1 MDERIGSGILISTS
15 GETSENGLAI
25 GVPDL
30 TSSLPVLGSLNSA
43 DHRGGRVG
51 TCKELPVI
59 LRSLGFEPDTILA
72 GAGLDPSLLDDGDNA
87 LPAGVVRRML
97 DACVEQTG
105 CRHVGLLMG
114 ARARTSC
121 FGVVGLLMQHLPNV
135 ADAVRCLIERGH
147 LYHPDVISSLEVGE
161 GIAMLCFGASPA
173 DGKGSIQIIDA
184 ALASGCRVMQA
195 LCGSGWAPSEVLIAH
210 PAKNDDAAFRRV
222 FQVPVRFDEEVTA
235 LVFEARWLAH
245 PVEGADP
252 GFRHILELQVAELER
267 MHEDALSSRLRRSL
281 RTLLLRRGCSAGR
294 TAQLFAMHQRTM
306 SRRLK
311 AEGQSF
317 QHLVD
322 EVRYDIARHLLAN
335 ANMPLGKIALALGYS
350 EASAFTRAF
359 KRWSGLN
366 PKAWRDGRMADPVAS
381 RTILHLI
388 RTSDQHLAMG

>member
-30 TSSLPVLGSLNSA
+30 TSSLPVLGSLKSA

-51 TCKELPVI
+51 TCKELPAV

-267 MHEDALSSRLRRSL
+267 MHGGALSSPAPALATHAAVAKRML
-281 RTLLLRRGCSAGR
+281 GR
-294 TAQLFAMHQRTM
+294 TDRPTVRDAPANDEPWTQGLGT
-306 SRRLK
+306 
-311 AEGQSF
+311 SF

-335 ANMPLGKIALALGYS
+335 ANMPLGKIALSWAIP
-350 EASAFTRAF
+350 R
-359 KRWSGLN
+359 
-366 PKAWRDGRMADPVAS
+366 PVRS
-381 RTILHLI
+381 RVPS
-388 RTSDQHLAMG
+388 RGGPA